1 VIPSAVSKNGVP
13 IRLTDERWAHII
25 EEHGEL
31 AEMQREV
38 LEAIAQPHRILEGG
52 DGEFLAVRQQES
64 ERFLIVVYRELGQD
78 GFIITAFLTSK
89 INALSRRRQ
98 IWP

>member
-1 VIPSAVSKNGVP
+1 MPRKVAHDH
-13 IRLTDERWAHII
+13 RLVKVFT
-25 EEHGEL
+25 L
-31 AEMQREV
+31 CSV
-38 LEAIAQPHRILEGG
+38 EAIAQPNRILEGG

>member
-1 VIPSAVSKNGVP
+1 VIPSAVSKNGIL
-13 IRLTDERWAHII
+13 IRLTAERWTHII

-31 AEMQREV
+31 ARMQREV
-38 LEAIAQPHRILEGG
+38 LEAIAQPNRFLEGG
-52 DGEFLAVRQQES
+52 DGEFLAVRQQGS
-64 ERFLIVVYRELGQD
+64 ERFLIAVYRELGQD

-98 IWP
+98 VWP